1 MRTPARSLRLVHLF
15 ALALAAA
22 AALAGCGGGGDGGA
36 PLVLDLGV
44 VVEGQARPAIVAGQP
59 ATIAMLA
66 GQSIELDANEPVEW
80 AFSVNGSP
88 LFASGTTVIVQGLA
102 ITQTDLS
109 PSRVVIDT
117 SLSGPT
123 QLPVFVSL
131 TATSTIDAAE
141 VASVVLQI
149 Q

>member
-1 MRTPARSLRLVHLF
+1 LRSL
-15 ALALAAA
+15 AAPLICA
-22 AALAGCGGGGDGGA
+22 AALAGCGGGGSSA
-36 PLVLDLGV
+36 VLDLGV
-44 VVEGQARPAIVAGQP
+44 IVEGQSRPGLVAGQT
-59 ATIAMLA
+59 ATIGILV
-66 GQSIELDANEPVEW
+66 GQSIELDANEPVVW

-102 ITQTDLS
+102 ITQMDLS

-117 SLSGPT
+117 ELSGPT
-123 QLPVFVSL
+123 RLPVVVNL
-131 TATSTIDAAE
+131 TATSTLDAAE